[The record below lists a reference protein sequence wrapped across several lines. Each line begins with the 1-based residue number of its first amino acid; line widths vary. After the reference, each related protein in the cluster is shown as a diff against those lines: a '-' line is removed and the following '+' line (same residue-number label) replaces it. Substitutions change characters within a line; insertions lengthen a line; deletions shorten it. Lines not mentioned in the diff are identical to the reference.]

1 MPVLQHHNF
10 ADDRELGD
18 SAALIT
24 GASASAAASTAAS
37 LRLQE
42 SICVAAAGPELRDA
56 VGGRMSHEVQST
68 FLPGFIKSA
77 LNPLARAIAAPFT
90 LIIGIAFTD
99 GPVTDLLIDAVCSM
113 IIFGVV
119 QRSTPGLLKIIV
131 NVIVE
136 SLVFALPPI
145 LVLTITASVA
155 AKLKDSLTAVILRA
169 IQNYMEKAQPTLLSG
184 LTHALVHT
192 LHNGIATATV
202 HATAPPLTHALSTSL
217 TTSLVHFYY
226 CTYCFYYHD
235 YCRYCTQYQSY
246 GQIERNWWRGMYK
259 PPPDPDP
266 SQNLGDL
273 ANAGEMVKIG

>member
-1 MPVLQHHNF
+1 MLKIVIEFKWYGF
-10 ADDRELGD
+10 AR
-18 SAALIT
+18 S
-24 GASASAAASTAAS
+24 
-37 LRLQE
+37 RF
-42 SICVAAAGPELRDA
+42 LRD
-56 VGGRMSHEVQST
+56 
-68 FLPGFIKSA
+68 
-77 LNPLARAIAAPFT
+77 
-90 LIIGIAFTD
+90 
-99 GPVTDLLIDAVCSM
+99 
-113 IIFGVV
+113 
-119 QRSTPGLLKIIV
+119 
-131 NVIVE
+131 
-136 SLVFALPPI
+136 
-145 LVLTITASVA
+145 
-155 AKLKDSLTAVILRA
+155 
-169 IQNYMEKAQPTLLSG
+169 